1 MGSVGLVEYTRKRS
15 ELQQIRKR
23 RNHVQMP
30 EDAGITAFPVFLDE
44 LAAVVF
50 QTSENLSVSYP
61 VWSLDEVLYV
71 SGVGPEGGLESLRLV
86 GLDMIGPEFD
96 G

>member
-1 MGSVGLVEYTRKRS
+1 
-15 ELQQIRKR
+15 
-23 RNHVQMP
+23 MP
-30 EDAGITAFPVFLDE
+30 EDAGITTFRVFFDE

-50 QTSENLSVSYP
+50 QASVNLSVSNP
-61 VWSLDEVLYV
+61 VRSPDEVLYV
-71 SGVGPEGGLESLRLV
+71 SGVGPGGSLECLSLV